1 MAASS
6 LARSWVSAESTTVA
20 RLTSAKLRSS
30 SLAYL
35 RRWET
40 RCSTRSSSSIAT
52 LAYSTFSTEV
62 GSSPIC
68 WTRLLAAAIGFRI
81 SCAMLDDSSSMLARF
96 SVCMVARSRL
106 GMALEPLGPLTV
118 PVVVPGHAAALLVLD
133 GAPEAT
139 VEGTEGEAE
148 HGLTLRA
155 RAGG

>member
-1 MAASS
+1 M
-6 LARSWVSAESTTVA
+6 
-20 RLTSAKLRSS
+20 SS

-68 WTRLLAAAIGFRI
+68 WTRLLAAAIGLRI
-81 SCAMLDDSSSMLARF
+81 SCAMLDDSSSMLACF
-96 SVCMVARSRL
+96 SVCMVARSRRSSRSTAGSKKRSLSAREPL
-106 GMALEPLGPLTV
+106 GRALEPLGPLTV